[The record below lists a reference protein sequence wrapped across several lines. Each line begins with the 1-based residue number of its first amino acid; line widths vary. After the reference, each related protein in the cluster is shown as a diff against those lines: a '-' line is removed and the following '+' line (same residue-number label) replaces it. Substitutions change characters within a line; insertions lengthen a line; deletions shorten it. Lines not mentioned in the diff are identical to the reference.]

1 MVLSVSGKTMNGKEY
16 PLICRN
22 KIWISIQG
30 RFLLFHIKNNIFLRA
45 VNRKPYCFT
54 SLQIIAM
61 TLRLAYGA
69 DQSSVKQRP
78 AYHHHITSTSEVKV
92 SWFLILPRQNTRVA
106 TSLLSS
112 GHHIWLYI
120 GFVVRWAMLFS
131 LSNLIRLFSKPVI
144 ILSTFYSLKL
154 KNNLYY
160 LIYTFLRK
168 CILYVLKSTVKNAMY
183 FLIFF
188 VLVLSKHY
196 FNNQLSL

>member
-1 MVLSVSGKTMNGKEY
+1 MNLYTGKIPSLSYQKQY
-16 PLICRN
+16 FI
-22 KIWISIQG
+22 
-30 RFLLFHIKNNIFLRA
+30 RA
-45 VNRKPYCFT
+45 DNRKPYGFT
-54 SLQIIAM
+54 SLQNIAM

-78 AYHHHITSTSEVKV
+78 ADHHHITSTSEVKV
-92 SWFLILPRQNTRVA
+92 SWFLIIYHDKIASIVSLTRVS

-160 LIYTFLRK
+160 F
-168 CILYVLKSTVKNAMY
+168 
-183 FLIFF
+183 
-188 VLVLSKHY
+188 
-196 FNNQLSL
+196 

>member
-1 MVLSVSGKTMNGKEY
+1 MNLYTGKIPSLSYQKQY
-16 PLICRN
+16 
-22 KIWISIQG
+22 
-30 RFLLFHIKNNIFLRA
+30 FLRA

-92 SWFLILPRQNTRVA
+92 SWFLILPRQNCFYCFFNE
-106 TSLLSS
+106 SIYLLIILGASYMVV
-112 GHHIWLYI
+112 HW
-120 GFVVRWAMLFS
+120 FVVRWAMLFS

-144 ILSTFYSLKL
+144 NLSTFYSLKL

-160 LIYTFLRK
+160 F
-168 CILYVLKSTVKNAMY
+168 
-183 FLIFF
+183 
-188 VLVLSKHY
+188 
-196 FNNQLSL
+196 

>member
-30 RFLLFHIKNNIFLRA
+30 RFQKQYFLRA

-92 SWFLILPRQNTRVA
+92 SWFLILPRQNCFYCFFNE
-106 TSLLSS
+106 SSYLL
-112 GHHIWLYI
+112 
-120 GFVVRWAMLFS
+120 
-131 LSNLIRLFSKPVI
+131 I
-144 ILSTFYSLKL
+144 ILGASYMVVHWFCCQMS
-154 KNNLYY
+154 
-160 LIYTFLRK
+160 
-168 CILYVLKSTVKNAMY
+168 NA
-183 FLIFF
+183 FF
-188 VLVLSKHY
+188 IIESNKIV
-196 FNNQLSL
+196 F